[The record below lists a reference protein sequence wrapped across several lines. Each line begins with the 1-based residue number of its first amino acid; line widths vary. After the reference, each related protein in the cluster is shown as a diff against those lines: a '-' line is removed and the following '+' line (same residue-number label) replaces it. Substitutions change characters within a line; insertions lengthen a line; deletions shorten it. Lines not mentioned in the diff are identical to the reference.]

1 MSESDSR
8 PLICKTFDTESSGA
22 TITISGRIRLFAF
35 SSVGTAN
42 DSAVMNFKN
51 GDLSGDVILPIVTQS
66 NATWWG
72 GYINLFRFSPS
83 GILFPDGLFLDTTNG
98 VGEGDAVATGYI
110 TNASFFYQGGG

>member
-51 GDLSGDVILPIVTQS
+51 GDLSGDVILPILTQS
-66 NATWWG
+66 NDNWG

-83 GILFPDGLFLDTTNG
+83 GILFPDGLFLDPTNG
-98 VGEGDAVATGYI
+98 GAVGTNYI